1 MKTELLFYEKDE
13 FYDYKALKFSEGY
26 TIESIS
32 KYIKNPSLIESFDY
46 NSEIIDI
53 SGLVEYDSK
62 QVLGENT
69 IFEFDE
75 ETIFIAD

>member
-53 SGLVEYDSK
+53 AL
-62 QVLGENT
+62 
-69 IFEFDE
+69 
-75 ETIFIAD
+75 